1 MMNRKAFLKEAMKR
15 VGKSGED
22 LFKKYNL
29 RTDWCLMQVYDLEHD
44 VAGVSEMPKN
54 FSCSGFMKTD
64 FAQARK
70 NREFST
76 AEVGDII
83 FFETN
88 GSRADGADHVGIVV
102 DNTGHSVKILEG
114 NVNGNSSGI
123 WYDTS
128 TSNVFEYSYNASC
141 FDWIIDMSEFFT
153 DEEEPEEKPEPEPV
167 KEEDETFSVNIRT
180 LKKGCK
186 GNDVK
191 ALQRLLYSS
200 GYSVGR
206 SFDDGVFGDD
216 TEKGVKH
223 FQSDNKDSEG
233 NKLEVDGIVGA
244 KTFSV
249 LWKK

>member
-1 MMNRKAFLKEAMKR
+1 MMNRKVFVKEAMKR

-22 LFKKYNL
+22 LFKKYKL

-44 VAGVSEMPKN
+44 TAGVSEMPKT
-54 FSCSGFMKTD
+54 FSCSGFMNTE
-64 FAQARK
+64 FAKARK
-70 NREFST
+70 NREFRT
-76 AEVGDII
+76 AEVGDFV
-83 FFETN
+83 FFELN
-88 GSRADGADHVGIVV
+88 NNRGDGADHVGIVV
-102 DNTGHSVKILEG
+102 ENTGHSIKILEG

-128 TSNVFEYSYNASC
+128 TSAVFEYSYNNSC
-141 FDWIIDMSEFFT
+141 LDWIIDMSEFFT
-153 DEEEPEEKPEPEPV
+153 DDEEPEEPEPEPAA
-167 KEEDETFSVNIRT
+167 EDDTFTATVRT

-200 GYSVGR
+200 GYSVGK
-206 SFDDGVFGDD
+206 SFDDGIFGDD

-223 FQSDNKDSEG
+223 FQSDNKDSDG

-244 KTFSV
+244 KTFSA